1 LEDARRRLQK
11 DDRRLDELLHDLHVK
26 QRQLAEDVEQAAQ
39 ARAAAELAAGEVEAL
54 KSRLEESERE
64 ERRGLK
70 KKLGEQFQR
79 ARAEVQATVDA
90 LKRDQ
95 KLIKA
100 KEAQHKL
107 GVLQQQTQSEL
118 APPQEPVPLDQLTIG
133 APIEIIGLG
142 MTGTLL
148 ESPQGKKRVR
158 VKVGEGEVLAS
169 VANLIGVGQTNEVP
183 RQTPSSSART
193 VLPRSRTSF
202 EDEENAVDVRG
213 RASDDAI
220 DQVVAALDRATVSGA
235 PFLRIIHGQG
245 TGRLKFVLRQYL
257 KDSPYVADFRAGE
270 RAEGGD
276 GVTIV
281 RLQ

>member
-1 LEDARRRLQK
+1 
-11 DDRRLDELLHDLHVK
+11 
-26 QRQLAEDVEQAAQ
+26 
-39 ARAAAELAAGEVEAL
+39 
-54 KSRLEESERE
+54 
-64 ERRGLK
+64 
-70 KKLGEQFQR
+70 
-79 ARAEVQATVDA
+79 
-90 LKRDQ
+90 
-95 KLIKA
+95 
-100 KEAQHKL
+100 
-107 GVLQQQTQSEL
+107 
-118 APPQEPVPLDQLTIG
+118 
-133 APIEIIGLG
+133 
-142 MTGTLL
+142 
-148 ESPQGKKRVR
+148 
-158 VKVGEGEVLAS
+158 
-169 VANLIGVGQTNEVP
+169 VGQTNEVP